1 MRKKIALVTG
11 GNRGIG
17 FESCR
22 QLARSGFTVLLTAR
36 DPSNGNTAVNK
47 LVNDEGLDVIFYLL
61 DVTNK
66 DHIKNVSRQ
75 VEQQYG
81 SLSVLINN
89 AAILYDTWQHAIDV
103 DLKVVNQAID
113 TNVYGP
119 WRLCQAFIPIMKRNG
134 HGRIVNVSSLGGSLH
149 YMQEGGT
156 PAYSISK
163 AALNVLTRR
172 LAAELQGTGILVN
185 SIDPGWLA
193 TDMGGPGGGPVE
205 EGVRGIIWAATLPE
219 DGPSGGFF
227 NADGRPVPW

>member
-1 MRKKIALVTG
+1 MVTG

-36 DPSNGNTAVNK
+36 DSNSGNTAVNK
-47 LVNDEGLDVIFYLL
+47 LVNNEGLDIIFFLL

-66 DHIKNVSRQ
+66 DHIKNISIQ

-81 SLSVLINN
+81 SLNVLVNN
-89 AAILYDTWQHAIDV
+89 AAILYDTWQRAIDV
-103 DLKVVNQAID
+103 DLEVVNQAID

-119 WRLCQAFIPIMKRNG
+119 WRLCQAFVPLMKKNG
-134 HGRIVNVSSLGGSLH
+134 YGRIVNISSLGGSLH

-163 AALNVLTRR
+163 AALNVLTRK

-205 EGVRGIIWAATLPE
+205 EGVRGIIWAATLP
-219 DGPSGGFF
+219 DYGPSGGFF
-227 NADGRPVPW
+227 NAFGRPMPW